1 MSNNIASA
9 LISDN
14 ITSASIGG
22 AVGLA
27 AAFLG
32 ASLTAQFNTQQ
43 QQKQTRIQVAL
54 SLYAEFQSES
64 MLESRIVACN
74 VFEANVDNLSLGFK
88 NLRERIGSDEWF
100 HMSKVIHFFE
110 RYAVYYNKGF
120 LDKDLSE
127 STLEEYFKYWHKKY
141 LDKLVEN
148 SLKPGS
154 DEWRNWANTIK
165 GLDNKLK

>member
-1 MSNNIASA
+1 MSDNITLG

-14 ITSASIGG
+14 ITSASISG

-32 ASLTAQFNTQQ
+32 ASLTARFNIQQ

-54 SLYAEFQSES
+54 DLYAEFQSES

-74 VFEANVDNLSLGFK
+74 MFEANLNNLPLGFK

-100 HMSKVIHFFE
+100 HVSKVIHFFE
-110 RYAVYYNKGF
+110 RYAVYYNEGF
-120 LDKDLSE
+120 LDKDLSK
-127 STLEEYFKYWHKKY
+127 STLNRYFICWYSKH
-141 LDKLVEN
+141 
-148 SLKPGS
+148 LKQLAESKEKDS
-154 DEWRNWANTIK
+154 DEWGAWAKPIK
-165 GLDNKLK
+165 QLGDELKV

>member
-1 MSNNIASA
+1 MLA

-14 ITSASIGG
+14 ITSASISG

-32 ASLTAQFNTQQ
+32 ASLTAQFNIQQ

-54 SLYAEFQSES
+54 DLYAEFQSES

-74 VFEANVDNLSLGFK
+74 MFEANVDNLSLGFK

-100 HMSKVIHFFE
+100 HVSKIIHFFE

-141 LDKLVEN
+141 LNKLVEN
-148 SLKPGS
+148 SLAQDS
-154 DEWRNWANTIK
+154 DEWGGWAEPIK
-165 GLDNKLK
+165 KLGEKLKA